1 MGMAAPPRIL
11 PEGVPEDAEPVTE
24 DQLERLPEYA
34 QHLIQQFM
42 ELQKIGA
49 PIHRTT
55 REELELTRAAF
66 FAGHL
71 QPPTAKPEEVLEAVS
86 VAPNNSA
93 CEEEEDGTDMR
104 VDE

>member
-1 MGMAAPPRIL
+1 MGMALPPRVL
-11 PEGVPEDAEPVTE
+11 PEGVPADAEPVSE

-42 ELQKIGA
+42 ELQKINA

-66 FAGHL
+66 FAGQL
-71 QPPTAKPEEVLEAVS
+71 QPPAAKPEEVLEAVG

-93 CEEEEDGTDMR
+93 CEEEEDGTDMH